1 MNYVVCSTLLG
12 MIGVV
17 GMVEPALA
25 LGESGGPSASDE
37 QANSAN
43 SAVPNTA
50 TGTDNGL
57 NEIIVTARRFEERLQ
72 DVPISITVF
81 NQEQLANRNIVNS
94 QDLALYTPSLSAN
107 NNFGSQNAS
116 FAIRGFVQDIG
127 TQPSVGV
134 YFADVVAPRG
144 ASPNIPIGDGAGPGN
159 FFDLQNVQVLKGPQ
173 GTLFGRN
180 TTGGDILLVPQ
191 KPTSSLEGYVEASA
205 GNYDMHRI
213 QAVVNLP
220 LNDSLRLR
228 VGVDHQQREGYE
240 NNDSGVGPPR
250 LNDVDYTAARVSLV
264 ADVTPNIEN
273 YTVLSYLLSE
283 TNGEVQK
290 VIGCNP
296 STSASN
302 FLGQLACG
310 QLQQEQAKGAGFYT
324 VQSDLTNPGTRQQQ
338 MQAINT
344 TTWRAS
350 DTLSIKNIVSYAVL
364 QETLYTAQFGTNFHI
379 IIPPYFPAPGV
390 PIDFANS
397 TPIPGGKTADEST
410 TTEEIQLQGDA
421 FGTRMTYQGGVY
433 GEADDPLALVGSQS
447 PVLLDCSNSNT
458 FDCLNPIGA
467 GSVNYTA
474 SKTRYRDLGLY
485 AQDTYSLTDFL
496 KLTSGLRYTWDW
508 ASSYDVGKT
517 FEVPTPGV
525 GVPFCTNPD
534 VSLPGCSARYYERSS
549 APTWLIDLD
558 YVPVEDVLIY
568 GKYSRGYRAG
578 GIIPAAPSQYTTFKP
593 EKVDTFETGFK
604 KSFHAPVS
612 GYFNVALFYNNFRDQ
627 QLQIDLNPKPGD
639 AVSPATG
646 ILNAGKSRIYGA
658 EVETAISPVEPL
670 TFQISYTYLYTEV
683 QSVSVTQ
690 TSANS
695 PYEADA
701 PIKAGDPL
709 LLSPKNKASLSGTY
723 RLPVPA
729 GLGRV
734 TAGAI
739 FTHTGKMVS
748 NYIDATAGAPYPNI
762 QQLGTLPSLD
772 LLNLNFDWKSIWGSP
787 MDVGLFVTNVADKHY
802 YTYVPG
808 LYGTIGAE
816 TANLGLPR
824 FFGARIRYSF

>member
-25 LGESGGPSASDE
+25 LGDE
-37 QANSAN
+37 QANSADT
-43 SAVPNTA
+43 AAPNPA
-50 TGTDNGL
+50 TGADNGL

-220 LNDSLRLR
+220 LNDGLRLR

-302 FLGQLACG
+302 FLGQLACE

-350 DTLSIKNIVSYAVL
+350 DALSIKNIVSYAVL

-458 FDCLNPIGA
+458 FDCVNPIGA

-485 AQDTYSLTDFL
+485 AQDTYSLTGFL

-729 GLGRV
+729 GLGRF

>member
-1 MNYVVCSTLLG
+1 MKDVVCGSLLG
-12 MIGVV
+12 LISAV
-17 GMVEPALA
+17 GIVEPAHA
-25 LGESGGPSASDE
+25 TDE
-37 QANSAN
+37 QASGAD
-43 SAVPNTA
+43 STA
-50 TGTDNGL
+50 MQTAAKPAESGADIGL
-57 NEIIVTARRFEERLQ
+57 NEIIVTARRVEERLQ
-72 DVPISITVF
+72 DVPISITVL

-144 ASPNIPIGDGAGPGN
+144 ASPNIPIGDGAGPGS

-191 KPTSSLEGYVEASA
+191 KPTSGLEGYVEASA

-213 QAVVNLP
+213 QAVVNVP
-220 LNDSLRLR
+220 LNDGLRLR
-228 VGVDHQQREGYE
+228 AGVDHQQREGYE

-264 ADVTPNIEN
+264 ADVTPNVEN
-273 YTVLSYLLSE
+273 YTILSYLLSE

-296 STSASN
+296 STSPLN
-302 FLGQLACG
+302 FLGQLACV
-310 QLQQEQAKGAGFYT
+310 QLQEEQAKGAGFYT
-324 VQSDLTNPGTRQQQ
+324 VQSDLANPSTRLQQ

-344 TTWRAS
+344 TTWHAS
-350 DTLSIKNIVSYAVL
+350 DALSVKNILSYAVL
-364 QETLYTAQFGTNFHI
+364 QETLDTAVFGTNFHI
-379 IIPPYFPAPGV
+379 IIPPYFPPPGV

-397 TPIPGGKTADEST
+397 TAIPGGKTADEST
-410 TTEEIQLQGDA
+410 STEEIQLQGDA
-421 FGTRMTYQGGVY
+421 FGTRLTYQGGVY
-433 GEADDPLALVGSQS
+433 GEAVDPLALVGSQS
-447 PVLLDCSNSNT
+447 PVLLDCANSAT
-458 FDCLNPIGA
+458 FDCLNPIGT

-474 SKTRYRDLGLY
+474 SKTRYRDFGLY
-485 AQDTYSLTDFL
+485 AQDTYKLTDVL

-517 FEVPTPGV
+517 FAVPAPGV
-525 GVPFCTNPD
+525 GVPSCTNPID
-534 VSLPGCSARYYERSS
+534 SLPSCSARYYERSS
-549 APTWLIDLD
+549 APTWLIDLE
-558 YVPVEDVLIY
+558 YAPVEDIMIY

-578 GIIPAAPSQYTTFKP
+578 GIIPAAPIQYTTFKP

-612 GYFNVALFYNNFRDQ
+612 GYFNIALFYNNFRDQ
-627 QLQIDLNPKPGD
+627 QLQIDLNPKPGEP
-639 AVSPATG
+639 VSPATG

-658 EVETAISPVEPL
+658 EVEAAISPLEPL
-670 TFQISYTYLYTEV
+670 TFEISYAYLNTEV

-695 PYEADA
+695 PYTADA
-701 PIKAGDPL
+701 PIKAGDPT
-709 LLSPKNKASLSGTY
+709 LLSPKNKLSLSAAY
-723 RLPVPA
+723 RLPVPVA
-729 GLGRV
+729 LGRV

-739 FTHTGKMVS
+739 FTHTDKMIA
-748 NYIDATAGAPYPNI
+748 NYIDATAGAPYPYI
-762 QQLGTLPSLD
+762 QGLGTLPSLD
-772 LLNLNFDWKSIWGSP
+772 LLNVNLDWKSIWGSP
-787 MDVGLFVTNVADKHY
+787 VDAGLFVTNVADKHY
-802 YTYVPG
+802 YSYVPG

>member
-25 LGESGGPSASDE
+25 LGDE
-37 QANSAN
+37 QANSAD
-43 SAVPNTA
+43 SAAPNPA
-50 TGTDNGL
+50 IGADNGL

-220 LNDSLRLR
+220 LNDGLRLR

-302 FLGQLACG
+302 FLGQLACV

-324 VQSDLTNPGTRQQQ
+324 VQSDLANPGTRQQQ

-350 DTLSIKNIVSYAVL
+350 DALSIKNIVSYAVL

-458 FDCLNPIGA
+458 FDCVNPIGA